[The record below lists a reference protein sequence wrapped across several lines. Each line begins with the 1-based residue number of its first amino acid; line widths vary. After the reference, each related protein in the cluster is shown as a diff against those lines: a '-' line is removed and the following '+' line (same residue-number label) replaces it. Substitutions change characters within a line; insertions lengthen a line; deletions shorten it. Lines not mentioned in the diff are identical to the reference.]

1 MRQPVIKPQPI
12 HWWLLA
18 AAILF
23 GIALFFYLRIQ
34 VY

>member
-1 MRQPVIKPQPI
+1 MKQPIIKPQPI
-12 HWWLLA
+12 HWRLLA

-23 GIALFFYLRIQ
+23 GIALFFYLRIY